1 MASRNKDVMV
11 FRYDPKK
18 KYFLVSLHMEN
29 KPGVL
34 GNLANLLGIRGI
46 NILEGYFGGIE
57 AGEKGNLGFFAESTN
72 ERMDAGWLRDFLK
85 SSVGVTDV
93 EVKSGVEG
101 FLTDSLNFPITW
113 NNGDRAVLMRVEGL
127 RAMLS
132 VINPDDPEA
141 RKAWAG
147 AIYSQGRSYGRAAW
161 ENLFGVHRPKT
172 KEGLIEMLSIYVA
185 TGWGKVELLELDLA
199 HRKARIKLEEGFEC
213 AGMSTGTCVGHFMSG
228 HLAGAMS
235 SYFGEEVESTETKCV
250 SKGDDHCEFAISPR
264 E

>member
-11 FRYDPKK
+11 YRYDPRK
-18 KYFLVSLHMEN
+18 KYFLASVHLEN

-46 NILEGYFGGIE
+46 NILEGHFGGID
-57 AGEKGNLGFFAESTN
+57 GEKGILGFFAESTN

-132 VINPDDPEA
+132 LINPEDPEA
-141 RKAWAG
+141 RKAWVA
-147 AIYSQGRSYGRAAW
+147 AIYAQGRSYGRAAW
-161 ENLFGVHRPKT
+161 DNLFGVHRPKT
-172 KEGLIEMLSIYVA
+172 REGIVEMLNIYVA
-185 TGWGKVELLELDLA
+185 TGWGRVELMELDPA
-199 HRKARIKLEEGFEC
+199 RRKARIGLDQGFEC
-213 AGMSTGTCVGHFMSG
+213 VGLTTGRPEGHFVSG
-228 HLAGAMS
+228 HFAGAMS
-235 SYFGEEVESTETKCV
+235 SYFGEDVESDESKCL
-250 SKGDDHCEFAISPR
+250 SKGDDHCEFAVSPR
-264 E
+264 KE